1 MAAFEYIALNPRG
14 KEEKGIIEADS
25 IKQVRQLLRDK
36 QLAPLTVTAT
46 KERSSDT
53 QPRFSLQLGK
63 RISAHQLAL
72 ITRQLATLIQAG
84 MPIEEVL
91 KAVADQNDQRKIKAI
106 ILSVRSRVLEGYSLA
121 NSMADFPQVFPNL
134 YRATVSAGEQS
145 GHLNLVLNRL
155 ADYTEDRKKSRQ
167 KIQLALV
174 YPIILLCA
182 SLLIVGFLL
191 GYVVPDIVKVF
202 INSKQQL
209 PALTE
214 VIIAAS
220 DWVKSSWY
228 YVAIVGVLTWMGY
241 RYAMHHDSFK
251 KRVHQFWLKLP
262 VMGKLLLNMETARF
276 ISTLS
281 ILVRSGVPLVDALHI
296 AVEVIDNLSIKH
308 QVKDTALWV
317 SEGNSLRKAL
327 ERTNVFPPMILHM
340 VASGESSG
348 ELDDMLGRAA
358 ENQQQEVEGFV
369 AMLVGLFEPM
379 MLLFMGAI
387 VLVIVL
393 AVLLPILNLNAL
405 VV

>member
-36 QLAPLTVTAT
+36 QLAPLTVSTT
-46 KERSSDT
+46 KDRSSDT
-53 QPRFSLQLGK
+53 QPRFSLQVGK

-209 PALTE
+209 PVLTE

-228 YVAIVGVLTWMGY
+228 YVAIIGVLTWMGY
-241 RYAMHHDSFK
+241 RYGMRNDSFK
-251 KRVHQFWLKLP
+251 KRVHRFWLKLP

-379 MLLFMGAI
+379 MLLFMGAV